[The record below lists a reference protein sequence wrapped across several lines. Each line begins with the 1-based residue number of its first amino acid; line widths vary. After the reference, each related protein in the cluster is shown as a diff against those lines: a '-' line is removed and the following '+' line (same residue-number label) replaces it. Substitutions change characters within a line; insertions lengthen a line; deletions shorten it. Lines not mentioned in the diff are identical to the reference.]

1 MPDSPFRSA
10 LLSKNRQAC
19 KEALSQDL
27 RGTELVE
34 CLNDLLYCS
43 VSVIQTSIQ
52 EMHPVCVINSI
63 KNLIGD
69 DRENPSKPLLQF
81 AANYLLGFKFRN
93 DDESILEDAA
103 RDGIGLTG
111 FLGDLEDVCQ
121 LGKWDEVQAISAKIF
136 LASDRSRGVMDS
148 LAEIGLQDSNS
159 NVLFIFH
166 LLRAYQFQESKDD
179 NWSFTKCMIDW
190 LNGKIL
196 PEPHEQ
202 TEKTPRYIIDLMI
215 ENRDP
220 TLFASVLRLW
230 DGDYVRIRGFKRE
243 LSYWCS
249 QILITDSEVKPD
261 ENHWL
266 LNKDKRKFILASE
279 KMVRRKKSKSEKANA
294 LVILEAVR
302 ALSSTATHHQLCIL
316 GARLNQLLS

>member
-93 DDESILEDAA
+93 DDESIL
-103 RDGIGLTG
+103 
-111 FLGDLEDVCQ
+111 
-121 LGKWDEVQAISAKIF
+121 
-136 LASDRSRGVMDS
+136 LASNIAS
-148 LAEIGLQDSNS
+148 EIEAKVKYPGEIK
-159 NVLFIFH
+159 V
-166 LLRAYQFQESKDD
+166 
-179 NWSFTKCMIDW
+179 
-190 LNGKIL
+190 
-196 PEPHEQ
+196 
-202 TEKTPRYIIDLMI
+202 
-215 ENRDP
+215 
-220 TLFASVLRLW
+220 SV
-230 DGDYVRIRGFKRE
+230 IRE
-243 LSYWCS
+243 LRTTQY
-249 QILITDSEVKPD
+249 
-261 ENHWL
+261 
-266 LNKDKRKFILASE
+266 
-279 KMVRRKKSKSEKANA
+279 
-294 LVILEAVR
+294 
-302 ALSSTATHHQLCIL
+302 
-316 GARLNQLLS
+316 AR